1 MSRKAFMLFIAL
13 SLWQGLAVT
22 ACADARNLL
31 TIGCDGWCRSAQWRE
46 SDYATIE
53 AQLAAAKNPRRQ
65 VMTSG
70 EGGVTPLHWEAA
82 FGEARSVELLLAH
95 GADPAKTDRRGNTPL
110 HFLAIYGGGE
120 DMGAR
125 VQALVQ
131 AGSPLEEKNRDGWTP
146 LHYAAGFNKEA
157 ALVDILLQAGAALD
171 AVDDRGRT
179 PLHLAAEHHNEV
191 IYEKLLAA
199 GADASI
205 KDNRDRLAADVLAR
219 TKKLSDAPFWQKL
232 LAIWQE
238 MGEN

>member
-31 TIGCDGWCRSAQWRE
+31 TIGCDGWCRSAQWRG

-70 EGGVTPLHWEAA
+70 EGGVTPLHWVAA
-82 FGEARSVELLLAH
+82 FGEAR
-95 GADPAKTDRRGNTPL
+95 
-110 HFLAIYGGGE
+110 
-120 DMGAR
+120 
-125 VQALVQ
+125 
-131 AGSPLEEKNRDGWTP
+131 SPLEEKNRDGWTP

-199 GADASI
+199 GADSSI